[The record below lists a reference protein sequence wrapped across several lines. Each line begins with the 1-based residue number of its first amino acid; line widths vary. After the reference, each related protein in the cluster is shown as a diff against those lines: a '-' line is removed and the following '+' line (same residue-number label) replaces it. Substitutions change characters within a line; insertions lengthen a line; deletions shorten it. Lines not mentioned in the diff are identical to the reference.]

1 MRYVAVETPG
11 AAECMLL
18 EDGPIPVPQSDEI
31 LIEVEYAG
39 INRPDILQRK
49 GLYPPPPGASPV
61 LGLEVAGKVAAIG
74 SDVSAWKV
82 GDPVAALVPGGG
94 YAEYCVVNE
103 GHVLPIPQGV
113 GLAEATGL
121 PETWFTVWA
130 NLVGIA
136 DIKAGERLLVHGG
149 AGGIGLAA
157 IQLGKLIGAEVFA
170 TAGSEEKLA
179 ICRSYGA
186 DFAIN
191 YKQEDFVERVRAKT
205 GGEGI
210 DVVLDMVGAPYL
222 QKNIKLLRQKGR
234 LVIIGVLEGGRG
246 EIDLVPI
253 FTRRL
258 LVTGS
263 TLRPRSTAEKTAIR
277 DALLANVWP
286 AISDGRIKP
295 HPQVIFPLARVVE
308 AHRLMESGQSAGKII
323 LQVR

>member
-11 AAECMLL
+11 LAQCMSL
-18 EDGPIPVPQSDEI
+18 EDGAVPVPQAGEI

-39 INRPDILQRK
+39 INRPDVLQRK
-49 GLYPPPPGASPV
+49 GLYPPPIGGCPI
-61 LGLEVAGKVAAIG
+61 LGLEVAGRIAAIG
-74 SDVSAWKV
+74 GDVSAWKT
-82 GDPVAALVPGGG
+82 GDHVVALVPGGG
-94 YAEYCVVNE
+94 YAEYCVVPE

-113 GLAEATGL
+113 SLAAAAGL

-136 DIKAGERLLVHGG
+136 NLKARERLLVHGG

-186 DFAIN
+186 DLAIN
-191 YKQEDFVERVRAKT
+191 YKQEDFVERVRTET

-222 QKNIKLLRQKGR
+222 QKNIKLLRQRGR

-253 FTRRL
+253 FTKRL
-258 LVTGS
+258 LITGS
-263 TLRPRSTAEKTAIR
+263 TLRPRPTAEKTAIR
-277 DALLANVWP
+277 DALLDKVWP

-295 HPQVIFPLARVVE
+295 HPQIVFPLARVVE